1 MTGPSDFGAR
11 HPKATRWTE
20 TPKVVA
26 EAGDILITVK
36 GSGVGKTNKLV
47 SERTAISRQLMAV
60 RATGADPDF
69 VHLVLMNAADHFQSS
84 MTGIAIPGIG
94 RKDVLGLEAELPPL
108 GEQRLIVAKVDALMA
123 SVAALETQLSLARNS
138 SEALVEAVVAELTTE
153 A

>member
-1 MTGPSDFGAR
+1 MTGPSDFGAK

-20 TPKVVA
+20 APKVVA
-26 EAGDILITVK
+26 DPGDILVTVK

-47 SERTAISRQLMAV
+47 SGRTAISRQLMAV
-60 RATGADPDF
+60 RVTGADPDF

-94 RKDVLGLEAELPPL
+94 RKDVLELETELPPL
-108 GEQRLIVAKVDALMA
+108 AEQRRIVSKVDELMA
-123 SVAALETQLSLARNS
+123 LVDALETQLTTARTTGA
-138 SEALVEAVVAELTTE
+138 ALVEAVVAELIVE